1 MILRDCWLL
10 FLDIETLCIA
20 VSKIKIADMVMVF
33 LIKMLA
39 RSVCWSSDYHMTV
52 PSANSWVLNWWLNV
66 CIFKYVDSNV
76 KWQLYWYWMLFYLH
90 AVKGN
95 NIFISVLKIYVKWR
109 ELHISGKPV
118 FSSPIGWLSWISC
131 LQNCQDKGQDIP
143 TFSFKKLVGVFI
155 LIYFVYNVNVIVE
168 ISIHNGYWPI

>member
-95 NIFISVLKIYVKWR
+95 NIFISVLKIYVKGTPHIWQACVLITYWLAILNQLFA
-109 ELHISGKPV
+109 ELP
-118 FSSPIGWLSWISC
+118 
-131 LQNCQDKGQDIP
+131 GQRTGHP
-143 TFSFKKLVGVFI
+143 NFFI
-155 LIYFVYNVNVIVE
+155 
-168 ISIHNGYWPI
+168 